1 MDRDAQSNL
10 VDAANIPAQANAPS
24 TQPKMSATSDVNSNR
39 FGVDTVLLEGLSFLD
54 VTEPQF
60 VEIIIAERTQGRGG
74 WVLTPN
80 CDILRQAHKDPEL
93 HALFKRADALV
104 ADGMPLIWASRLQGT
119 PLRGGRVCGSDLIFS
134 IPSACTRAGLS
145 IFLLGGMDGS
155 DQRTADLLR
164 TKYAGLRIAGTYSPP
179 FGFEKQPIEYENMR
193 KAVSDAQ
200 PDIIFVALGAPKSER
215 LIQQIRSS
223 APNAWW
229 IGVGASFEFVS
240 GTLKR
245 APRLMQ
251 LTGTEWL
258 FRMIQDPGRL
268 IRRYLWD
275 DLPYAAVLFT
285 HALRQR
291 FSRKKPAPNE
301 QQP

>member
-1 MDRDAQSNL
+1 M
-10 VDAANIPAQANAPS
+10 P
-24 TQPKMSATSDVNSNR
+24 ATSDLNNNR

-60 VEIIIAERTQGRGG
+60 VEIIIAQRTQGHGG

-80 CDILRQAHKDPEL
+80 CDILRQAHEDPEL
-93 HALFKRADALV
+93 HALFKQADALV

-134 IPSACTRAGLS
+134 IPAACARAQQS
-145 IFLLGGMDGS
+145 IFLLGGIDGS
-155 DQRTADLLR
+155 ERRTADLLR

-179 FGFEKQPIEYENMR
+179 FGFEKQPLEYENMR
-193 KAVSDAQ
+193 KAISDAQ
-200 PDIIFVALGAPKSER
+200 PDIIFVALGVPKSER

-229 IGVGASFEFVS
+229 IGVGTSFEFVS
-240 GTLKR
+240 GALKR

-258 FRMIQDPGRL
+258 FRMIQEPGRL

-275 DLPYAAVLFT
+275 DLPYVAVLFT

-291 FSRKKPAPNE
+291 FSGKNPSIN
-301 QQP
+301 Q